1 MTRWMHLFFALPLL
15 LPLQAW
21 QKYTGP
27 RPAKPDIPYLLHAST
42 LLETEVKEAK
52 DEQRKDESAA
62 VIDGSASP
70 VKTPLPEPIFLF
82 QSERIAPEKLEMYK
96 LTVTKDGRREVTFP
110 AAGKRKKDNQRPV
123 HLSTSKVEG
132 TLYRIEASEVLEQGE
147 YCLSPSG
154 ANKVFCFQVF

>member
-1 MTRWMHLFFALPLL
+1 MMRWMYPLLGLAVL

-27 RPAKPDIPYLLHAST
+27 RPAKPDITYLLHAST

-52 DEQRKDESAA
+52 DEQRKDENAA
-62 VIDGSASP
+62 VIDGSSSP
-70 VKTPLPEPIFLF
+70 VKTPVPEPIFLF
-82 QSERIAPEKLEMYK
+82 QSEKIAPEKLEMYK

-110 AAGKRKKDNQRPV
+110 AAGKRKKDSPRPI
-123 HLSTSKVEG
+123 HLSTSKVDG

-154 ANKVFCFQVF
+154 ANRVFCFQVF

>member
-1 MTRWMHLFFALPLL
+1 MTRWMHLFFTLALL

-27 RPAKPDIPYLLHAST
+27 RPPKPDIPYLLHGSA

-52 DEQRKDESAA
+52 EEQRKDENAA
-62 VIDGSASP
+62 AIPGTASP

-82 QSERIAPEKLEMYK
+82 LSEKIAPEKLEMYK
-96 LTVTKDGRREVTFP
+96 LTVTKDGRREVAFP
-110 AAGKRKKDNQRPV
+110 AAGKKKKDGPRPI
-123 HLSTSKVEG
+123 HLSTSKLDPG
-132 TLYRIEASEVLEQGE
+132 LYRIEASEVLELGE

-154 ANKVFCFQVF
+154 ANTVFCFQVY